1 MELSKKRRRALLALA
16 LTAVLGMGV
25 TPAWAGVTPTEGQNV
40 VAGKTTAEQAETS
53 APMLDAEDTGEA
65 AAPQEL
71 ALPAQEAPL
80 PEEAKSPAPAD
91 ENEAQATDAE
101 VGSAPAG
108 DGAKTDQQEA
118 TKAEPATKAAG
129 QTPASGD
136 GADDGSG
143 STMAELEELSKTT
156 DVDELVASKP
166 QVVRDEAPLQL
177 RKLAKT
183 ASVKSI
189 EMMRLYNPNSGE
201 HFYTSNA
208 EEVANL
214 RSLGWRLESVG
225 WVAPETSN
233 VPVYRLYNPNA
244 GDHHYTTSAEER
256 DDLVRLGWH
265 DEGIGWY
272 SDSGETVALLR
283 QYNPNAKAGA
293 HNFTTSKEEND
304 SLVRLGWRAEGI
316 GWYAL
321 AAGYAIDPK
330 ETSYIYLDAG
340 HGWQSNRPTKWDPGA
355 QGNGY
360 DEADLTHDLTAR
372 VAKYARELYGL
383 RVYNNGDAGPSLVD
397 YSGRQA
403 DAKSRGCTSLVSIHF
418 NANEDPRATGYESY
432 RHSETPHP
440 RSARL
445 QSIMHAQLTSTGLRN
460 RGARS
465 ADIAVVSGRNDGL
478 PATLL
483 EICFVTNPYDMRQ
496 YMANRDKV
504 ARALAKG
511 LYEAAQAGF

>member
-1 MELSKKRRRALLALA
+1 MELSKKRGRALLALA

-25 TPAWAGVTPTEGQNV
+25 TPAWAGEPTEGQNV

-53 APMLDAEDTGEA
+53 APMLDAEDAGEA
-65 AAPQEL
+65 AAPREL
-71 ALPAQEAPL
+71 ALPAQEVPL

-118 TKAEPATKAAG
+118 TKAEPATKAAE

-136 GADDGSG
+136 GADDDSG

-156 DVDELVASKP
+156 DVDELVASKA
-166 QVVRDEAPLQL
+166 QVVHDEAPLQL

-293 HNFTTSKEEND
+293 HNFTTSEEEND
-304 SLVRLGWRAEGI
+304 SLVRLGWRPEGI

-340 HGWQSNRPTKWDPGA
+340 HGWSSGAWDSGA
-355 QGNGY
+355 VGNGY
-360 DEADLTHDLTAR
+360 QEAELTADLTAR
-372 VAKYARELYGL
+372 MAKYAREVYGL
-383 RVYNNGDAGPSLVD
+383 NVFESTSEGTSRPD
-397 YSGRQA
+397 YRGRQA

-418 NANEDPRATGYESY
+418 NASDGSGASGYESY
-432 RHSETPHP
+432 RHESVPNP

-445 QSIMHAQLTSTGLRN
+445 QSIMHAQLASTGLRN

-465 ADIAVVSGRNDGL
+465 ADFAVVSGRNDGL